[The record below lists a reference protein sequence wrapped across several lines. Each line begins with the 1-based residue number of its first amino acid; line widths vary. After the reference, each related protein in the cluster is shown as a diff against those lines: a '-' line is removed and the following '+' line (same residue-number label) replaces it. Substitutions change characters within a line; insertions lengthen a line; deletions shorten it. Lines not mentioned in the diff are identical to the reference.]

1 MPSHEGDAVL
11 RLLIVSQYFWPES
24 FRVNDLAL
32 GLKALGNEVEVL
44 TGMPNYPQGSLFPGY
59 GWLRPASEDFEGIRV
74 VRVPMVTRG
83 RSKGLRLALNYLS
96 FAVMAS
102 LLGPL
107 RCRGHFDAVLI
118 FQPSPVTIG
127 LPGLLMAAISK
138 APALIWVQDL
148 WPDTLEAMGFRPS
161 GLPFRMAAWLS
172 DFVHRRCDRVLAQSR
187 AYIPRL
193 EARGVPPSRIAYLPN
208 WAESFY
214 RPPSPEANIPD
225 PMNRIRGFRVLFAG
239 NIGSAQ
245 SFETIIGAARQL
257 RHIED
262 LQWVVLG
269 DGNRKAWLEAEIAR
283 HGLGRNFHLLGQRP
297 AEEMPAYFANADA
310 LLVTLR
316 SDPVFALTIPSKIQ
330 SYLACAKPVIAALD
344 GEGAA
349 ILREC
354 NAGSV
359 SPAEDAS
366 GLADAV
372 LAIHRMTAPERT
384 ACGLRGRKYY
394 EDNFERALL
403 LNRLNQWIEQLAS
416 D

>member
-1 MPSHEGDAVL
+1 M
-11 RLLIVSQYFWPES
+11 RLLIVTQYFWPEA

-32 GLKALGNEVEVL
+32 GLKSLGHEVEVL
-44 TGMPNYPQGSLFPGY
+44 TGLPNYPQGSLFPNY

-96 FAVMAS
+96 FAIMAS

-107 RCRGHFDAVLI
+107 RCRGRFDAVLI

-127 LPGLLMAAISK
+127 LPGLLMSAISK
-138 APALIWVQDL
+138 APALIWIQDL
-148 WPDTLEAMGFRPS
+148 WPDTLEAMGFRRS
-161 GLPFRMAAWLS
+161 GLPLRIAAWLS

-208 WAESFY
+208 WAEAFY
-214 RPPSPEANIPD
+214 RPPSPQDNVAD
-225 PMNRIRGFRVLFAG
+225 PMAQIRGFRVVFAG

-245 SFETIIGAARQL
+245 AFETIIAAARQL
-257 RHIED
+257 QHVED
-262 LQWVVLG
+262 LHWVVLG
-269 DGNRKAWLEAEIAR
+269 DGNMKAWLEAEIAR
-283 HGLGRNFHLLGQRP
+283 HGLGPRFHLLGRRP
-297 AEEMPAYFANADA
+297 PEDMPAYFAHADA

-316 SDPVFALTIPSKIQ
+316 SDPVFSLTIPSKIQ
-330 SYLACAKPVIAALD
+330 SYLACAKPVVAALD

-349 ILREC
+349 IMREC
-354 NAGSV
+354 GAGAVCS
-359 SPAEDAS
+359 AEDAS

-372 LAIHRMTAPERT
+372 LAVHRMTPQERA
-384 ACGLRGRKYY
+384 ACGMRGRKYY

-403 LNRLNQWIEQLAS
+403 LNRLDKWIKQLARN
-416 D
+416 

>member
-1 MPSHEGDAVL
+1 L
-11 RLLIVSQYFWPES
+11 KLLIVTQYFWPET

-32 GLKALGNEVEVL
+32 GLKSLGHEVEVL

-59 GWLRPASEDFEGIRV
+59 GWLRPATEDFEGIRV

-83 RSKGLRLALNYLS
+83 RSKGLRLAFNYLS

-107 RCRGHFDAVLI
+107 RCRGRFDAVLI

-127 LPGLLMAAISK
+127 LPGLLMSALSK

-148 WPDTLEAMGFRPS
+148 WPDTLEAMGFRRS
-161 GLPFRMAAWLS
+161 GLPLRVAAWLS

-193 EARGVPPSRIAYLPN
+193 TAHGVALSRIAYLPN

-214 RPPSPEANIPD
+214 RPPSPQENITD
-225 PMNRIRGFRVLFAG
+225 PMAQIKGFRVVFAG

-245 SFETIIGAARQL
+245 AFDTIIGAARQL
-257 RHIED
+257 QHVED
-262 LQWVVLG
+262 LHWVVLG
-269 DGNRKAWLEAEIAR
+269 DGNMKAWLESEIAR
-283 HGLGRNFHLLGQRP
+283 HGLGQRFHLLGRRP
-297 AEEMPAYFANADA
+297 PEDMPAYFAHADA

-316 SDPVFALTIPSKIQ
+316 SDPVFSLTIPSKIQ
-330 SYLACAKPVIAALD
+330 SYLACAKPVVASLD

-349 ILREC
+349 IMREC
-354 NAGSV
+354 GAGAVCS
-359 SPAEDAS
+359 AEDAA
-366 GLADAV
+366 GLAGAV
-372 LAIHRMTAPERT
+372 LEVHRMSPQERM

-394 EDNFERALL
+394 EDNFERTLL
-403 LNRLNQWIEQLAS
+403 LNRLDKWIKQLARN
-416 D
+416 

>member
-1 MPSHEGDAVL
+1 L

-32 GLKALGNEVEVL
+32 GLKARGHEVEVL
-44 TGMPNYPQGSLFPGY
+44 TGMPNYPQGRFFPGY
-59 GWLRPASEDFEGIRV
+59 GWLRPAREDFEGIRV

-118 FQPSPVTIG
+118 FQPSPVSIG

-138 APALIWVQDL
+138 APALLWIQDL
-148 WPDTLEAMGFRPS
+148 WPDTLEAMGFRRT
-161 GLPFRMAAWLS
+161 GLPLRLAAWLS

-193 EARGVPPSRIAYLPN
+193 EARGVSPSRIAYLPN

-214 RPPSPEANIPD
+214 RPPPPQENIPD
-225 PMNRIRGFRVLFAG
+225 PMASIRGFRVVFAG

-245 SFETIIGAARQL
+245 SFETIVGAARQL

-283 HGLGRNFHLLGQRP
+283 HGLGQHFHLLGHRP

-316 SDPVFALTIPSKIQ
+316 SDPVFSLTIPSKIQ
-330 SYLACAKPVIAALD
+330 SYLACAKPVVAALD

-354 NAGSV
+354 GAGAV
-359 SPAEDAS
+359 CDAEDIP
-366 GLADAV
+366 GLAEAV
-372 LAIHRMTAPERT
+372 LAIHRMNAQERA
-384 ACGLRGRKYY
+384 ACGMRGRHYY
-394 EDNFERALL
+394 ENNFERALL
-403 LNRLNQWIEQLAS
+403 LNRLDQWIKQLAS